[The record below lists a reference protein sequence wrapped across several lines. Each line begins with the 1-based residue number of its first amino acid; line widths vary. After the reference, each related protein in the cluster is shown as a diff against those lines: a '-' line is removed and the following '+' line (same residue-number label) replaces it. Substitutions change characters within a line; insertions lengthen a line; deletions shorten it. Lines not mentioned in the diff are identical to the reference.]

1 MIQKNSIVRCG
12 DNSGVSFLKCIGILG
27 KNKISKL
34 LNFIKFSVKKFSKF
48 KKRRV
53 VKVKKSLVYKGLIV
67 SLNFFLER
75 KNGFFIKFDSIR
87 IVSFLNNKLL
97 GTRIYCNLFKEIK
110 LFLFIN
116 KKKSD
121 LIRKI
126 ILKAKFIF

>member
-1 MIQKNSIVRCG
+1 MFPY
-12 DNSGVSFLKCIGILG
+12 SFALTSHLYIT
-27 KNKISKL
+27 
-34 LNFIKFSVKKFSKF
+34 
-48 KKRRV
+48 
-53 VKVKKSLVYKGLIV
+53 
-67 SLNFFLER
+67 FFLER

-87 IVSFLNNKLL
+87 VVSFLNNKLL

-126 ILKAKFIF
+126 ILKSKFIF